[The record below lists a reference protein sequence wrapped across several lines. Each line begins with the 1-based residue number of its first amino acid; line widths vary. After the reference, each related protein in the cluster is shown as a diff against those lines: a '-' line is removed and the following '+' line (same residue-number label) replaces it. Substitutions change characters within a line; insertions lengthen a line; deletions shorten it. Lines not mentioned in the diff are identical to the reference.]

1 MGSQEILMANVPSFA
16 FSAAKWVGTAA
27 GVSGA
32 ILIVLNVGMVVFGFA
47 LFLLS
52 SVLWG
57 VVGLVQREASLFVM
71 QAVFTAVNLLGLW
84 RWAI

>member
-1 MGSQEILMANVPSFA
+1 MGSQEILMANLPPHAV
-16 FSAAKWVGTAA
+16 SAAKWVGTAA

-32 ILIVLNVGMVVFGFA
+32 ILIALNVGMVVFGFG

-57 VVGLVQREASLFVM
+57 VVGLVQRETSLFVM

-84 RWAI
+84 RWTI